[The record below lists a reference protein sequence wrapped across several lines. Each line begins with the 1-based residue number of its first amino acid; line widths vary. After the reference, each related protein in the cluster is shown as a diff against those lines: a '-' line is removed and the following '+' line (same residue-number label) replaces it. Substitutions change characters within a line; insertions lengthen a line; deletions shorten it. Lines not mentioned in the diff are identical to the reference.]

1 MAKRI
6 FISFAIEDSNSRDL
20 LVGQSKHDKTP
31 FEFVDMSVKKAW
43 ETDWETKCRT
53 KIKGCDGMIA
63 LVSRNTYSASG
74 EIFEI
79 KCAYEEK
86 VPVMLMY
93 INDNRPTLPTL
104 ISGKQI
110 NVWSW
115 ANLKSFVDG
124 L

>member
-53 KIKGCDGMIA
+53 KFKGCDGMIA